1 MAKEVAQGERR
12 AMIRDLVVNLAVG
25 TDDDPAARFAIS
37 IAAAFQA
44 HIAGI
49 AFAYDPAVTPTIL
62 DGVSAGWIDAQR
74 AENLAAAQQ
83 TMGRFEEAVRREGL
97 SADHRIVES
106 SIGSAPNRFARIARH
121 FDLSVVAQTAP
132 DIALPDDL
140 LIEAALFE
148 SGRPAVIVPYIQKD
162 ALKLDHV
169 LVCWDH
175 SRNAARAVADALPFL
190 SRSQKVE
197 IVMVTRHDAKYDD
210 LPGAGIAEHLARHNL
225 NVDLKRLVAPD
236 VDVAN
241 AVLSYAADVGADF
254 IVMGGYGHSRLR
266 EFVLGG
272 ATYGMLQSM
281 TVPVLMAH

>member
-1 MAKEVAQGERR
+1 
-12 AMIRDLVVNLAVG
+12 MIKDLVVNLAVG
-25 TDDDPAARFAIS
+25 ADRDPAAQFAIS

-49 AFAYDPAVTPTIL
+49 AFAYDPAITPTVM
-62 DGVSAGWIDAQR
+62 DGLSAGWIDAQR
-74 AENLAAAQQ
+74 AENLAAAQNAAV
-83 TMGRFEEAVRREGL
+83 RFEEAVRREGV

-106 SIGSAPNRFARIARH
+106 SIGAASNRFARIARH
-121 FDLSVVAQTAP
+121 FDLSVVGQTAP
-132 DIALPDDL
+132 DLALPEDL

-148 SGRPAVIVPYIQKD
+148 SGRPAVVVPYIQKD
-162 ALKLDHV
+162 DIKLDHV

-190 SRSQKVE
+190 ARSKKVE
-197 IVMVTRHDAKYDD
+197 IVMVTRNDGKYDD
-210 LPGAGIAEHLARHNL
+210 LPGAGIAEHLARHDL
-225 NVDLKRLVAPD
+225 NVELKRLIAPGL
-236 VDVAN
+236 DVAN
-241 AVLSYAADVGADF
+241 AVLSYAADAGADF

-272 ATYGMLQSM
+272 ATRGMLQSM